1 MTDCRLCISWSR
13 SSVYTRRMKLSLEK
27 YIKRR
32 LFDDADYV
40 SDGRKKD
47 THVSMYIGW
56 QALGPLKYGYITGE
70 EKYKLK
76 DQSQNIYLPSYRKE
90 YISAFDLSKIVT
102 PMATGRS
109 RSISFLM
116 NVAKSVSSSKIAT
129 LLRKGLPRASSCP
142 SRVVMIL
149 VSVCDSTLSIIFPII
164 STYYS
169 RTKNFWKIFT
179 KNRVYDQFVDG
190 HQ

>member
-1 MTDCRLCISWSR
+1 
-13 SSVYTRRMKLSLEK
+13 MKLSLEK

-32 LFDDADYV
+32 LFDDADHV

-76 DQSQNIYLPSYRKE
+76 DQSQKIYLPSYRKE

-169 RTKNFWKIFT
+169 RTKKLL
-179 KNRVYDQFVDG
+179 KNIYQK
-190 HQ
+190 QS

>member
-1 MTDCRLCISWSR
+1 MG
-13 SSVYTRRMKLSLEK
+13 E
-27 YIKRR
+27 
-32 LFDDADYV
+32 
-40 SDGRKKD
+40 KKD

-116 NVAKSVSSSKIAT
+116 NVAKSVSSSRIAT
-129 LLRKGLPRASSCP
+129 LLRKGLPRASQLPFSSCYDP
-142 SRVVMIL
+142 CLRMRLNTFDHLSYNINIL
-149 VSVCDSTLSIIFPII
+149 
-164 STYYS
+164 
-169 RTKNFWKIFT
+169 
-179 KNRVYDQFVDG
+179 
-190 HQ
+190 